1 MTISI
6 VPSGWMEGLDVN
18 GVLRGQGA
26 DAASVRRRNPRIV
39 AIAERAARDGIA
51 LLDPRVAFK
60 RLAVRSVRPGR
71 VLLED
76 GGELTGPLVA
86 TRLACA
92 AEVVVAVA
100 TIGDRLETRVCRMF
114 GRDLPYALA
123 LDGLGSAA
131 VEALVA
137 SARRHFRQPPG
148 SRGTGVTI
156 PLCPGMEGWPL
167 AAGQAEIFRLL
178 DAEAIG
184 VRVSAAGQML
194 PRKSISLVV
203 GIGLQ
208 ARQDGR
214 PCDHCGLRARCR
226 HREDR
231 AGG

>member
-6 VPSGWMEGLDVN
+6 VPSGWREGLDVN

-26 DAASVRRRNPRIV
+26 DAASIRRRNPRLV

-51 LLDPRVAFK
+51 LLDPRVTYR
-60 RLAVRSVRPGR
+60 RLAVRSVQPDR

-76 GGELTGPLVA
+76 GELTGPLVA
-86 TRLACA
+86 ARLACA
-92 AEVVVAVA
+92 TEVAVAVA
-100 TIGDRLETRVCRMF
+100 TIGDRLETRVRRMF

-137 SARRHFRQPPG
+137 SARRQFREAHG
-148 SRGTGVTI
+148 GRGTLVTI

-167 AAGQAEIFRLL
+167 AAGQAEIFRLI
-178 DAEAIG
+178 DAEAAA

-194 PRKSISLVV
+194 PRKSLSMVV
-203 GIGLQ
+203 GLG
-208 ARQDGR
+208 ADVRQEGR
-214 PCDHCGLRARCR
+214 ACDHCGARAACR
-226 HREDR
+226 HRKER
-231 AGG
+231 AGD